1 MIDLDTSLLI
11 DALTGPRRSLPAVR
25 RVVADG
31 IRLGV
36 SSLVLYEWRRG
47 PRLEVELAAEAALL
61 GPEAI
66 FGFGEDEARLA
77 ADLYRRL
84 KRARGRELDLAI
96 AACALKNGASLW
108 TLNPEDF
115 RDIPGLEVQVPL
127 GFRGSVVPGFADHFP
142 EAEPCTLH
150 AAP

>member
-1 MIDLDTSLLI
+1 VIHLDTSLLI

-47 PRLEVELAAEAALL
+47 PRVGVELAAETALL
-61 GPEAI
+61 GPDAV

-77 ADLYRRL
+77 ADLYRRVR
-84 KRARGRELDLAI
+84 RARGRELDLAI
-96 AACALKNGASLW
+96 AACALTNSATLW
-108 TLNPEDF
+108 TLNREDF
-115 RDIPGLEVQVPL
+115 RDIPGLELQSSGPDV
-127 GFRGSVVPGFADHFP
+127 RGNG
-142 EAEPCTLH
+142 
-150 AAP
+150 